1 MFYEET
7 VNYWMMTAEM
17 TLATVIGWKVLI
29 ILMTASLHSSP
40 RLVDSYKLKI
50 NKEDCTLTL

>member
-17 TLATVIGWKVLI
+17 TPATVIGWKMLI
-29 ILMTASLHSSP
+29 ILMTAIFILH
-40 RLVDSYKLKI
+40 LDSYI
-50 NKEDCTLTL
+50 IMIKEDCTLAL